1 MVRENTKTRVFT
13 VLMRFVPLVTR
24 PAPSYNDYMEQH
36 PVPQNVTT
44 FQFRLI
50 GDMTL
55 KQFGYLCAGGVLA
68 IISYKL
74 PLPFFFTWPLT
85 TAFALLGVGFA
96 FVPIEERPMDVWVFS
111 FFKSIYSP
119 TQYIWQKGHAPKV
132 PPARV
137 ALAQPTKVLAP
148 QSQPVHPPA
157 STPPS
162 VAHIYA
168 PQVASSHKETSF
180 IDRLFNFFAPH
191 PPTNAP
197 TIGSITTSPTRPV
210 TGTRPAPPPTLSQ
223 TIAQPTIVI
232 DDHKIKE
239 LESAIANLQA
249 QLSNQNIASDRVLEL
264 QKQLTDVLKDKTR
277 TDDELVFLK
286 RQINTA
292 SLENATNPA
301 VPPISKQPNS
311 EPSVKPFSSIDAGV
325 RAGIPRFTN
334 IPNVITGIVQDDTG
348 AFLPAILITVTN
360 ADGIPMRAL
369 KTNKLGQLAASTPL
383 PNGVYVIEVEDPRER
398 FIFDR
403 IQVTLNGSVV
413 PALEIKAKSQK
424 QVSREKMAQDIFG
437 KAPM

>member
-1 MVRENTKTRVFT
+1 
-13 VLMRFVPLVTR
+13 MRFVPLVTR

-74 PLPFFFTWPLT
+74 PLPFFFTWPLA

-119 TQYIWQKGHAPKV
+119 TQYVWQKGHAPKV

-137 ALAQPTKVLAP
+137 VPSQPTKILAP
-148 QSQPVHPPA
+148 QPQPAQKP
-157 STPPS
+157 TTNLPS
-162 VAHIYA
+162 VARIYA
-168 PQVASSHKETSF
+168 PQTAPSHKKTSF
-180 IDRLFNFFAPH
+180 IDRLFGFFVPLPAINIPNTK
-191 PPTNAP
+191 PAAV
-197 TIGSITTSPTRPV
+197 SPVQSV
-210 TGTRPAPPPTLSQ
+210 TGIKPAASSPLPQ
-223 TIAQPTIVI
+223 TIAQPTVII
-232 DDHKIKE
+232 DDRKIKE
-239 LESAIANLQA
+239 LETAIANLQI

-264 QKQLTDVLKDKTR
+264 QKQLTDLLKDKTR
-277 TDDELVFLK
+277 TDAELISLK
-286 RQINTA
+286 RQVA
-292 SLENATNPA
+292 SPSAPS
-301 VPPISKQPNS
+301 ISKQPNS
-311 EPSVKPFSSIDAGV
+311 EPTVKPFSSIDAGV

-383 PNGVYVIEVEDPRER
+383 PNGVYVIDVEDPRER
-398 FIFDR
+398 FVFDR

>member
-1 MVRENTKTRVFT
+1 
-13 VLMRFVPLVTR
+13 MRFVPLVTR
-24 PAPSYNDYMEQH
+24 PAPSYNGYMEQH

-74 PLPFFFTWPLT
+74 PLPFFFTWPLA

-137 ALAQPTKVLAP
+137 APTQPTKVLAP
-148 QSQPVHPPA
+148 QSQPTQQPA
-157 STPPS
+157 TSSLPS
-162 VAHIYA
+162 VAHIYT
-168 PQVASSHKETSF
+168 PQVISTHKPKTF
-180 IDRLFNFFAPH
+180 MDQIINFFTLPAKTTTQAAPLG
-191 PPTNAP
+191 PSPA
-197 TIGSITTSPTRPV
+197 GSSVVKSV
-210 TGTRPAPPPTLSQ
+210 TGMRPTPSAPLAQ

-232 DDHKIKE
+232 DNHKIKE
-239 LESAIANLQA
+239 LESAIATLQT
-249 QLSNQNIASDRVLEL
+249 QLSNQNIASDRVFEL

-277 TDDELVFLK
+277 TDEELISLK
-286 RQINTA
+286 RQMNT
-292 SLENATNPA
+292 P
-301 VPPISKQPNS
+301 VPLISKQPNS
-311 EPSVKPFSSIDAGV
+311 EPTVKPFSSIDAGV